1 MKIGSS
7 SFLFKFDSGNK
18 IKKRVKRN
26 LKLFAM
32 NIGLYFGSF
41 NPIHIGHLAIANY
54 ALAYG
59 AIDQLWLVVSP
70 QSPFKQKQSMLDDYQ
85 RLELVNRAIEGDDR
99 MKASSIEFRLP
110 KPSYTIDTLTYLQE
124 EFPMHQ
130 FSILMGADNLQS
142 FHKWKNYEQIL
153 ANYSLLVY
161 PRPGIDISNLHFNT
175 DSVQLID
182 APLMEI
188 SASFIRKAIREAK
201 DIRHF
206 LPPSVWQ
213 YIEEMNFYRK

>member
-1 MKIGSS
+1 
-7 SFLFKFDSGNK
+7 
-18 IKKRVKRN
+18 
-26 LKLFAM
+26 M
-32 NIGLYFGSF
+32 NVALYFGSF

-54 ALAYG
+54 ALAF
-59 AIDQLWLVVSP
+59 APIDQLWFVVSP

-124 EFPMHQ
+124 EYPMHR
-130 FSILMGADNLQS
+130 FSLLMGADNLQS
-142 FHKWKNYEQIL
+142 FDKWKNYEQIL
-153 ANYSLLVY
+153 SDYSLLVY
-161 PRPGIDISNLHFNT
+161 PRPGIKLDDLPFDLS
-175 DSVQLID
+175 SVTQID

-188 SASFIRKAIREAK
+188 SASFIRTAIRDGR

-206 LPPSVWQ
+206 LPAEVWK
-213 YIEEMNFYRK
+213 YIEEMNFYQK